1 MYREQQLLTKVN
13 ESIIEDNSET
23 CNKCYE
29 KDMCDFANR
38 LDKTRFLRTIEYHND
53 KTYCCILRF
62 NRMST
67 RNAKY

>member
-29 KDMCDFANR
+29 KDTCDFVNR
-38 LDKTRFLRTIEYHND
+38 LDKTRFLRSIEYYDN
-53 KTYCCILRF
+53 KTYCGVMRL
-62 NRMST
+62 NRMAV
-67 RNAKY
+67 RNVK